1 MTDER
6 ARLSERELQEVS
18 KVEHFTANNYAPLPI
33 VLASGEGSWV
43 TDVDGKRYLDCLSA
57 FSATTFGHAYPK
69 FVAAA
74 RDQMA
79 TISLASR
86 AVFVE
91 GLGDFAEGLAKL
103 AGKDQVLIMNTGA
116 EANETAIKVA
126 RKWGVK
132 VKGIENG
139 RQKVIGMQN
148 NFHGRTMAM
157 VSLSDDPVA
166 RADYGPYTP
175 GFELVPFNDAGA
187 IERAIDDDTVAVIL
201 EPILGEA
208 GILLPDEGYLAE
220 VRRITSERGVLL
232 IFDEVQT
239 GLGRTGTTF
248 RFQAEAVEPDLI
260 TVAKALGGGI
270 LPVSAVIGN
279 EDVLGVLTPGAHGS
293 TFGGNPMAAAVGQAV
308 VDELASGTW
317 QRSNQELHPVL
328 FDALESLIGRGV
340 TAVRGAGL
348 WAGVDIDPAI
358 GSAHDVCLDLLDHG
372 ILAKDTHGI
381 TVRLAPPII
390 ANHDEIALLVR
401 EFTAVINARWEAA
414 QAGVEG

>member
-175 GFELVPFNDAGA
+175 GFELVPFNDAAA

-248 RFQAEAVEPDLI
+248 RFQAEGVEPDLI